1 MTSLDKFKLQ
11 AVTWDSD
18 AHPDATTFQRWA
30 EDFWSVVRATDGGSP
45 LEDLNDKVG
54 RQVLQPIAVPS
65 YLKDGPDF
73 AGYFHQPT
81 SVPADA
87 ESVDFDG
94 YREPQGDV
102 ATVIPTIVLS
112 TTGSAAQS
120 RGSAFSLSRS
130 RVAYQDLDE
139 KTRALDQMIY
149 NIPRFNVKGIKCE
162 LLSSVLFVRARNDRA
177 VQAYGDQ
184 SQ

>member
-1 MTSLDKFKLQ
+1 MP
-11 AVTWDSD
+11 V
-18 AHPDATTFQRWA
+18 
-30 EDFWSVVRATDGGSP
+30 
-45 LEDLNDKVG
+45 
-54 RQVLQPIAVPS
+54 
-65 YLKDGPDF
+65 
-73 AGYFHQPT
+73 
-81 SVPADA
+81 DA
-87 ESVDFDG
+87 ESVDSDG
-94 YREPQGDV
+94 YGEPQGDV